1 MGGTSTQST
10 LQLQVASKG
19 SMRLEVVEVAGEVWF
34 YAPSLL
40 AALQSNGQR
49 DLLSQI
55 PNDEQRRDKL
65 RTGNSVQQALFVTEA
80 GFYRATFLTDAAI
93 AEPLKQWV
101 TREVLPAIRK
111 TGHYRLH
118 EEAQRLGVT
127 LELNHAQWEWLKL
140 HTYMYDVLP
149 LAAAGFNS
157 VEITRAL
164 DYTTPSGITA
174 RKRIEVLKKLKF
186 LPQKIEPRSKRLER
200 QIMDD
205 ENMPKIK
212 MEATDTSLTHLP
224 PEKKTREKTAK
235 PDPDYDYRI
244 STQSPNWLS
253 SSGASLATL
262 HEHGRLWVFDRL
274 PYRGANELPVLT
286 AVARE
291 GDTSTDIARGW
302 WHTFDLGPAADGE
315 LLYQQLR
322 ATLRRWERVVLVVQ
336 DAHLLKGPSLNSLR
350 LPTEWKETQATVVL
364 VGNVSAIDMATREFP
379 SFYQR
384 AKYCIEVQS
393 VFGK

>member
-19 SMRLEVVEVAGEVWF
+19 SLHLGVVEVAGEVWF
-34 YAPSLL
+34 HAPSLV
-40 AALQSNGQR
+40 AALQSKEP
-49 DLLSQI
+49 DDFLHKI
-55 PNDEQRRDKL
+55 PDDEKRVDKL
-65 RTGNSVQQALFVTEA
+65 RTGGVVQQALFVTEA
-80 GFYRATFLTDAAI
+80 GFYRAIFLADAAI

-101 TREVLPAIRK
+101 TQKVLPAIRK

-118 EEAQRLGVT
+118 QEAQRLGVT

-140 HTYMYDVLP
+140 HPDMYDLLP

-164 DYTTPSGITA
+164 NYTTPSGITA
-174 RKRIEVLKKLKF
+174 RKRIERLKELKF
-186 LPQKIEPRSKRLER
+186 LPNTIEPRSKRLER
-200 QIMDD
+200 QIMDS

-212 MEATDTSLTHLP
+212 MDAVEESLTPRPTTKRVRKKATTLD
-224 PEKKTREKTAK
+224 PE
-235 PDPDYDYRI
+235 YDYRI

-274 PYRGANELPVLT
+274 PARGANELPVLVAT
-286 AVARE
+286 ARK
-291 GDTSTDIARGW
+291 GDASIDMVRGW
-302 WHTFDLGPAADGE
+302 WHSLELGPAADGE
-315 LLYQQLR
+315 LLFLQLK
-322 ATLRRWERVVLVVQ
+322 ATLQRWERVVLVVQ
-336 DAHLLKGPSLNSLR
+336 NAHLLEGRSLEKLR

-384 AKYCIEVQS
+384 ALYCIEVQS
-393 VFGK
+393 AFA

>member
-164 DYTTPSGITA
+164 
-174 RKRIEVLKKLKF
+174 
-186 LPQKIEPRSKRLER
+186 
-200 QIMDD
+200 DD